1 MLLRRIGKLEPALA
15 DQISAGE
22 VVERP
27 ASIVKE
33 AVENSLDA
41 GSKNIDISVSG
52 GGLTSIYVSDDGHG
66 IHEADLTLAI
76 QRHATSKIKKSE
88 DLLAIST
95 LGFRGE
101 ALASIASVSRFKLS
115 SRSDQSESGWMISTA
130 GDSEFSKEPIAHNRG
145 TTVHADELF
154 FNVPARRKFLKSE
167 RAENRQIETVVKKI
181 SLAYM
186 SVAFS
191 YAQSGN
197 PKNERGFRKLELQV
211 GDPNQ
216 RLSDVLS
223 PEFVENSIFL
233 DETRNRYRLFGW
245 IGLPSHNRAQRD
257 QQFFYVNKRP
267 VKDEVVNQA
276 VRQAYRDLM
285 YGRRHPVYVLFLEV
299 PEEELDVNV
308 HPTKQE
314 VRYRD
319 SRSVRD
325 FIFGI
330 LHNNLAAPL
339 GTRLPSLKLVSD
351 PKTSAPSP
359 SDFGSPLIGDRKKLE
374 VNQLNADAMPIQSP
388 HELFDL
394 YRGKESGDVGA
405 SHYLGEAISQLHGT
419 YILSRTGDGLVMV
432 DMHAAHERVL
442 YEEMKAE
449 QLTFGLVSQKLLIPI
464 AFTVS
469 EIQANNLEEMT
480 PKLLD
485 MGFVVERLGQTDLV
499 LREAPSILAKNDLGQ
514 MLEDFVADFFLE
526 LDSGD
531 LIVAQNQRLGS
542 LACRAAIKANQN
554 LSLLEMNALLRRM
567 ETTENAGLCN
577 HGRPTF
583 VRFSMDEID
592 RWFLRGR

>member
-1 MLLRRIGKLEPALA
+1 MHKRIGKLDSALA
-15 DQISAGE
+15 DQIAAGE

-33 AVENSLDA
+33 VVENSLDA

-52 GGLTSIYVSDDGHG
+52 GGLKSIYVSDDGYG

-76 QRHATSKIKKSE
+76 QRHATSKIRKSE
-88 DLLAIST
+88 DLLSIST

-115 SRSDQSESGWMISTA
+115 SRSDQSESGWMISSA
-130 GDSEFSKEPIAHNRG
+130 GDSKFSKEPIAHNRG
-145 TTVHADELF
+145 TTVHASELF

-167 RAENRQIETVVKKI
+167 RAENRQIEAVVKKI
-181 SLAYM
+181 SLANM
-186 SVAFS
+186 AVAFS
-191 YAQSGN
+191 YAQAGN
-197 PKNERGFRKLELQV
+197 SKNERKPRKLELKV

-216 RLSDVLS
+216 RLADVLS
-223 PEFVENSIFL
+223 PEFVENSVFL

-267 VKDEVVNQA
+267 VKDEVVNHA

-285 YGRRHPVYVLFLEV
+285 YGRRHAVYVLFLEL

-314 VRYRD
+314 VRYQD

-325 FIFGI
+325 FIFAT
-330 LHNNLAAPL
+330 LHTNLAKPL
-339 GTRLPSLKLVSD
+339 GTRLPSSN
-351 PKTSAPSP
+351 SAPGTIAAVHNAFSTE
-359 SDFGSPLIGDRKKLE
+359 LALVGDRAKWE
-374 VNQLNADAMPIQSP
+374 INYVNPAATRIKGP

-394 YRGKESGDVGA
+394 YRTEESGVLDA

-419 YILSRTGDGLVMV
+419 YILSRIGDGLVVV

-449 QLTFGLVSQKLLIPI
+449 HSTTGLVSQKLLIPI
-464 AFTVS
+464 AFNVS
-469 EIQANNLEEMT
+469 ENQANDLEELT
-480 PKLLD
+480 PQLWE
-485 MGFVVERLGQTDLV
+485 MGFAVERLGQTDLI
-499 LREAPSILAKNDLGQ
+499 LREAPWILAKNDLGQ
-514 MLEDFVADFFLE
+514 LLEDFVADFFLE

-531 LIVAQNQRLGS
+531 LIAAQNQRLGS
-542 LACRAAIKANQN
+542 LACRAAIKANRK
-554 LSLLEMNALLRRM
+554 LSLAEMNALLRQM

-583 VRFSMDEID
+583 VRFGLDEMD

>member
-1 MLLRRIGKLEPALA
+1 MHKRIGKLDPDLA
-15 DQISAGE
+15 DQIAAGE

-33 AVENSLDA
+33 VVENSLDA
-41 GSKNIDISVSG
+41 GSKNIDISVTG
-52 GGLTSIYVSDDGHG
+52 GGLKSIYVSDDGHG

-76 QRHATSKIKKSE
+76 QRHATSKISKSE
-88 DLLAIST
+88 DLLSIST

-101 ALASIASVSRFKLS
+101 ALASIASVSRFKLL

-130 GDSEFSKEPIAHNRG
+130 GDSKFSKEPIAHNRG

-181 SLAYM
+181 SLANM

-197 PKNERGFRKLELQV
+197 SKNERGLRTLELKA
-211 GDPNQ
+211 GDPRQ
-216 RLSDVLS
+216 RLADVLS
-223 PEFVENSIFL
+223 PDFVENSIFL

-245 IGLPSHNRAQRD
+245 IGVPSHNRAQRD

-285 YGRRHPVYVLFLEV
+285 YGRRHAVYVLFLEL

-314 VRYRD
+314 VRYQD

-325 FIFGI
+325 FIFGT

-339 GTRLPSLKLVSD
+339 GTRLPATNLAPNDV
-351 PKTSAPSP
+351 TSIPDTS
-359 SDFGSPLIGDRKKLE
+359 SIGFTLRGDRQ
-374 VNQLNADAMPIQSP
+374 NQGANHIDADAARMKGPR
-388 HELFDL
+388 ELFDL
-394 YRGKESGDVGA
+394 YVREESVALTA

-419 YILSRTGDGLVMV
+419 YILSRTGDGLVVV

-442 YEEMKAE
+442 YEQMKAE
-449 QLTFGLVSQKLLIPI
+449 HSTTGLASQKLLIPI
-464 AFTVS
+464 VFSVS
-469 EIQANNLEEMT
+469 ENHANNLEEMT
-480 PKLLD
+480 PQLCE
-485 MGFVVERLGQTDLV
+485 MGFVLERLGQTDLV

-514 MLEDFVADFFLE
+514 LLEDFVADYFLG

-542 LACRAAIKANQN
+542 LACRAAIKANRN
-554 LSLLEMNALLRRM
+554 LSLVEMNALLRQM

-583 VRFSMDEID
+583 VRFGMDEMD

>member
-1 MLLRRIGKLEPALA
+1 MNRRIGKLDSALA
-15 DQISAGE
+15 DQIAAGE

-33 AVENSLDA
+33 VVENSLDA

-52 GGLTSIYVSDDGHG
+52 GGLKSIYVSDDGYG
-66 IHEADLTLAI
+66 IHEADLTLAV
-76 QRHATSKIKKSE
+76 QRHATSKIRKSE
-88 DLLAIST
+88 DLLSIST

-115 SRSDQSESGWMISTA
+115 SRSDQSELGWMISTA
-130 GDSEFSKEPIAHNRG
+130 GDSKFSKEPIAHNRG
-145 TTVHADELF
+145 TSVHADELF

-167 RAENRQIETVVKKI
+167 RAENRQIEMVVKKI
-181 SLAYM
+181 SLANM

-191 YAQSGN
+191 YAQSGSS
-197 PKNERGFRKLELQV
+197 KNERFFRKLELKV

-216 RLSDVLS
+216 RLADVLS
-223 PEFVENSIFL
+223 PDFVENSIFL

-245 IGLPSHNRAQRD
+245 IGVPSHNRAQRD

-285 YGRRHPVYVLFLEV
+285 YGRRHAVYVLFLEL

-314 VRYRD
+314 VRYQD

-339 GTRLPSLKLVSD
+339 GAPLSSLKLAPD
-351 PKTSAPSP
+351 TITSTHNAPRM
-359 SDFGSPLIGDRKKLE
+359 GLPLTGDREKWE
-374 VNQLNADAMPIQSP
+374 ANHIDTGAAQIDGP

-394 YRGKESGDVGA
+394 YAREESVGIGA
-405 SHYLGEAISQLHGT
+405 SHYLGEAISQLHGV
-419 YILSRTGDGLVMV
+419 YILSRTGDGLVVV

-449 QLTFGLVSQKLLIPI
+449 HSTTGLVSQKLLIPVVLN
-464 AFTVS
+464 VS
-469 EIQANNLEEMT
+469 ENQANNLEEMA
-480 PKLLD
+480 PQLAE

-499 LREAPSILAKNDLGQ
+499 LREVPSILAKNDLGQ
-514 MLEDFVADFFLE
+514 LLEDFVADFFLE

-531 LIVAQNQRLGS
+531 LIAAQNQRLGS
-542 LACRAAIKANQN
+542 LACRAAIKANRK
-554 LSLLEMNALLRRM
+554 LSLVEMNALLRRM

-583 VRFSMDEID
+583 VRFGMDEMD
-592 RWFLRGR
+592 KWFLRGR